1 MSTLSLDDINS
12 VLKRDFKTK
21 EEALKSLD
29 GLKRLVGDQELA
41 KERKEKKTETKSDVD
56 ERIARLE
63 KQIEVK
69 DFLLEVPTAKE
80 HLELVEAYAEKQ
92 GITLSEA
99 WNSKFAKFAESSQTK
114 GEQGKTVINKNRISP
129 VQSQRISSLAE
140 QARQGNSEAQDA
152 LINEL
157 IWKK

>member
-1 MSTLSLDDINS
+1 M
-12 VLKRDFKTK
+12 DFGKFQYERAK
-21 EEALKSLD
+21 
-29 GLKRLVGDQELA
+29 
-41 KERKEKKTETKSDVD
+41 KERD
-56 ERIARLE
+56 ARKAQ

-114 GEQGKTVINKNRISP
+114 GEQGKSINRSK
-129 VQSQRISSLAE
+129 L
-140 QARQGNSEAQDA
+140 
-152 LINEL
+152 
-157 IWKK
+157 